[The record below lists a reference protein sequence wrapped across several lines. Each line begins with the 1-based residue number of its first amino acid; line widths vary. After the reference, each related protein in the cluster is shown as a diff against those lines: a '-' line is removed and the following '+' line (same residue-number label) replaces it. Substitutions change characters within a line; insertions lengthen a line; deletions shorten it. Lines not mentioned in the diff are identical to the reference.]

1 MIEKRGGYSV
11 MAVGAHLRAWC
22 VVTLCKYFLG
32 NQNDHETSN
41 EGNHVTTTKFRVRT
55 NKRWGP
61 S

>member
-1 MIEKRGGYSV
+1 